1 MAGPLDGVNPMLVQ
15 RFLALQAAAR
25 AAGHQIGVSSG
36 FRSQQQQID
45 LRIKNGCPNIW
56 TAKASQ
62 CRIPTAI
69 PGSSNHEHGFA
80 IDISG
85 SSAAKGWA
93 NQHGA
98 QFGLHFPV
106 SGEDW
111 HVEMIGDEGSR
122 GFAQGSP
129 GAIGFDVNWQERQRS
144 PEEEMD
150 ERLGMVMNTIVG
162 AQRDTLAGVRSPVA
176 PEVMS
181 PVAPEV
187 MGPGSTAEMATPT
200 PPEVMG
206 PVGQTETLV
215 NAGQA
220 QMQQTVGP
228 GSGGAW
234 QGDVP
239 PPGFVPPG
247 KGVDRWRDVAL
258 AALRYTGQNESWLPL
273 LLRRMNQE
281 SGGNPT
287 IVNKWDSNWKK
298 GDPSIGLMQNIGSAF
313 PERARELSGRGITDG
328 FANIVASIRYTL
340 NRYGSLNA
348 WGKPGGY

>member
-62 CRIPTAI
+62 CRVPTAI
-69 PGSSNHEHGFA
+69 PGSSNHESGFA

-85 SSAAKGWA
+85 SAAAKGWA

-122 GFAQGSP
+122 GFVQGSP
-129 GAIGFDVNWQERQRS
+129 GSIGFDMNWQERERT

-150 ERLGMVMNTIVG
+150 ARLSGIMDTIVG
-162 AQRDTLAGVRSPVA
+162 AQRDALVRTPMA

-187 MGPGSTAEMATPT
+187 MSPANPEMMSPVAAQAQGPMRQ
-200 PPEVMG
+200 V
-206 PVGQTETLV
+206 ETTV
-215 NAGQA
+215 NQGQA
-220 QMQQTVGP
+220 QMQGMTAP

-234 QGDVP
+234 AGDVP
-239 PPGFVPPG
+239 PPGFNPAG
-247 KGVDRWRDVAL
+247 QGVERWRSVAE
-258 AALRYTGQNESWLPL
+258 AALRYTGQDPKWTDL

-287 IVNKWDSNWKK
+287 AVNNWDSNAKR

-313 PERARELSGRGITDG
+313 PERARELANRGIKDG

-340 NRYGSLNA
+340 NRYGTLSA